1 MARHDLE
8 ITTVSQI
15 TGFLP
20 TLFMSVFHH
29 PALQHFSE
37 GNQGRYSCRPGLTLV
52 GSSVRQC
59 RQGVWQGETPTC
71 IEMFCPRPQP
81 PPHGW
86 IQIVRQRETFSWGSR
101 VVVLCEE
108 GFVLS
113 GNNTR
118 QCVEAGLWTGPPPSC
133 EPILCHHPPA
143 VVNGLVQ
150 LLNGSTIWQ
159 ASLAVMDRSQ
169 TFNIVIKHPGNLTC
183 YGNQIT

>member
-1 MARHDLE
+1 MRYPRQSCPGLSPDLRH
-8 ITTVSQI
+8 V
-15 TGFLP
+15 FP
-20 TLFMSVFHH
+20 SV
-29 PALQHFSE
+29 PALQHFSVGKE
-37 GNQGRYSCRPGLTLV
+37 GRYSCRAGLTLV
-52 GSSVRQC
+52 GEAVRQC
-59 RQGVWQGETPTC
+59 REGQWEGETPTC

-86 IQIVRQRETFSWGSR
+86 IQLARDRQTFSWGSR
-101 VVVLCEE
+101 VVVLCQE

-118 QCVEAGLWTGPPPSC
+118 QCMEAGLWTGPPPSC

-159 ASLAVMDRSQ
+159 ASLTVMDCNQSSD
-169 TFNIVIKHPGNLTC
+169 ILTC
-183 YGNQIT
+183 YGNLIT